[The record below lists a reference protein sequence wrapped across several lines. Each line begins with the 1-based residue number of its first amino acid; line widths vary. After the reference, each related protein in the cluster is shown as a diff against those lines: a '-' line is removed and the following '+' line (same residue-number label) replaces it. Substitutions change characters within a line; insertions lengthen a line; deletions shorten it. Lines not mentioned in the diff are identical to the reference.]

1 MSSLIVLNLK
11 ITLIAINMKKITNKS
26 LQTAL
31 LRGAVLVS
39 GSVLTGI
46 TALFAD
52 DFYGVITLLVA
63 GAGIVCITDEQ
74 IKANSKYSKNEN
86 KN

>member
-1 MSSLIVLNLK
+1 
-11 ITLIAINMKKITNKS
+11 MKKITSSK

-39 GSVLTGI
+39 GCMLTGI
-46 TALFAD
+46 TALFFD
-52 DFYGVITLLVA
+52 SIYGAIVTLFL
-63 GAGIVCITDEQ
+63 GAGMIALIDETIVF
-74 IKANSKYSKNEN
+74 NSKSAKNET

>member
-31 LRGAVLVS
+31 LRGAVLLS
-39 GSVLTGI
+39 GSMLTGI
-46 TALFAD
+46 AALFLD
-52 DFYGVITLLVA
+52 DFYGVITLLVV
-63 GAGIVCITDEQ
+63 GAGVICIVDEAIIT
-74 IKANSKYSKNEN
+74 NSKYNRK
-86 KN
+86 

>member
-31 LRGAVLVS
+31 LRGAVLLS
-39 GSVLTGI
+39 GSMLTGI
-46 TALFAD
+46 AALFIN
-52 DFYGVITLLVA
+52 DFYGVITLLVV
-63 GAGIVCITDEQ
+63 GAGIVCILDEA
-74 IKANSKYSKNEN
+74 IITNSKYNRK
-86 KN
+86 